1 MGAQLAAA
9 YGGGLPAAAGYPATH
24 PGIPAP
30 TVAGPTNTTQF
41 QKQAYGSSYGNSYGD
56 SLSLGQSNSYGKT
69 SYGASADQPKSATG
83 SNNTGHG
90 YWSSTNGLW

>member
-41 QKQAYGSSYGNSYGD
+41 QKQAYGSRCASVQPLPNFMTPNMPVLKGVDPCFLFTTLD
-56 SLSLGQSNSYGKT
+56 SAQWT
-69 SYGASADQPKSATG
+69 P
-83 SNNTGHG
+83 
-90 YWSSTNGLW
+90 